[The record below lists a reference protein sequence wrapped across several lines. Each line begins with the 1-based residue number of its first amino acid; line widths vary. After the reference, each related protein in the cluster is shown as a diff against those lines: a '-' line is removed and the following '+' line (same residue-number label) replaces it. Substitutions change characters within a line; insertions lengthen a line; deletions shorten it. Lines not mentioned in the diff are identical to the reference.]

1 MIEPQP
7 AQLGASA
14 WVWKL
19 TFVAPRVRVIGE
31 VPPPFP
37 LAVLAAPLP
46 LTAWPFA
53 WPLVAT
59 TASSSVA
66 RDPAAA
72 VAFGASEASEAS
84 VRAGSTTAAGALSGS
99 DVAAVTALEED
110 SAATPAAKG
119 LADEEA
125 DGASP

>member
-1 MIEPQP
+1 MIEPQS

-19 TFVAPRVRVIGE
+19 TFVAPRVRVIGA

-46 LTAWPFA
+46 LTACPFA

-66 RDPAAA
+66 GDPAAA
-72 VAFGASEASEAS
+72 LAFGASEASEASEAS
-84 VRAGSTTAAGALSGS
+84 VRAGSTTAAGAVSGS
-99 DVAAVTALEED
+99 DVAAGAAL
-110 SAATPAAKG
+110 AGGQHGRP
-119 LADEEA
+119 
-125 DGASP
+125 